1 MLRRNITRLQA
12 EAAIVVIGIA
22 RWRRRKLI
30 QGGPFYI
37 KSKSLYRFSLRYAV
51 TDCKP
56 FQSAFGV

>member
-1 MLRRNITRLQA
+1 MLRRSITRLQA

-22 RWRRRKLI
+22 CHKRRKLI
-30 QGGPFYI
+30 QGGPFCI

-56 FQSAFGV
+56 LQSPFGV